1 MNVKRQE
8 PGALVTH
15 AGILCG
21 GCWVTGI
28 PTATH
33 YSTVKDVPQ
42 IHHIEATSSPHNV
55 IK

>member
-42 IHHIEATSSPHNV
+42 ITGPRFSSLLM
-55 IK
+55 K